1 MLDSLSENAIIDLDA
16 WLQTA
21 TGIYVRDWEQAHLNA
36 LTADIFGFHALQ
48 IGLPQIATLQSNRM
62 PYRWLTDK
70 RIPPPSMLTGGGE
83 ADACSDGYADGEAG
97 ADAADEGE
105 NEADAGAGTSIGKAI
120 PVVVSHDFT
129 ELPFASQSLDLVVLP
144 HLLEFA
150 AEPHQI
156 LREVE
161 RVLIPEGQVII
172 CGFNPT
178 SLWGMRQAAA
188 RLTGG
193 SFLPRDGEFISLSRL
208 KDWLKLLNMEV
219 ERGQHGCYAP
229 PCATQKWLQRFGF
242 LEQAGARW
250 WPYFGAVYV
259 LRAIK
264 RVPGMR
270 LIGPVWNKRPAAS
283 RQAVPA
289 TNKTGNTYDRQ
300 LRQLQPLRDKLL
312 NQKRDART
320 DG

>member
-1 MLDSLSENAIIDLDA
+1 MLDSSSENAIIDLGA
-16 WLQTA
+16 WLQTE

-48 IGLPQIATLQSNRM
+48 IGLPQICTLQANRM

-70 RIPPPSMLTGGGE
+70 HIPAARE
-83 ADACSDGYADGEAG
+83 W
-97 ADAADEGE
+97 DAAPGNDSDSDEPESVAGVT
-105 NEADAGAGTSIGKAI
+105 AAPDTDAAAVEPASAIVNGNGKSI

-150 AEPHQI
+150 AEPHQV

-161 RVLIPEGQVII
+161 RVLIPEGQLII
-172 CGFNPT
+172 SGFNPA
-178 SLWGMRQAAA
+178 SLWGMRQAAG

-193 SFLPRDGEFISLSRL
+193 SFLPRDGEFISLPRL

-219 ERGQHGCYAP
+219 GRGHFGCYAP
-229 PCATQKWLQRFGF
+229 PCATQKWLHRFGF
-242 LEQAGARW
+242 MEPAGARW

-259 LRAIK
+259 VRAIK
-264 RVPGMR
+264 RVQGMR

-283 RQAVPA
+283 ARAVPA
-289 TNKTGNTYDRQ
+289 TNRTASRTGLPERQ
-300 LRQLQPLRDKLL
+300 LD
-312 NQKRDART
+312 NQSEREART

>member
-1 MLDSLSENAIIDLDA
+1 MLDSSTGATEAAPQSAIIDLGA
-16 WLQTA
+16 WLQSD

-48 IGLPQIATLQSNRM
+48 IGLPEICTLQANRM

-70 RIPPPSMLTGGGE
+70 RIPPPRELNE
-83 ADACSDGYADGEAG
+83 IGEAG
-97 ADAADEGE
+97 ESKAAARVSCGASVAEGA
-105 NEADAGAGTSIGKAI
+105 ADAGAI

-150 AEPHQI
+150 AEPHQV

-161 RVLIPEGQVII
+161 RVLIPEGQII
-172 CGFNPT
+172 ISGFNPA
-178 SLWGMRQAAA
+178 SLWGMRQAAT

-193 SFLPRDGEFISLSRL
+193 TFLPREGEFISLPRL

-219 ERGQHGCYAP
+219 GRGQFGCYAP
-229 PCATQKWLQRFGF
+229 PFATEKWLHRFSF
-242 LEQAGARW
+242 LEPAGTRW

-259 LRAIK
+259 VRAIK
-264 RVPGMR
+264 RVQGMR

-283 RQAVPA
+283 ARAVPA
-289 TNKTGNTYDRQ
+289 ANHAGRAGRNVHQTVESSSKEKQ
-300 LRQLQPLRDKLL
+300 E
-312 NQKRDART
+312 
-320 DG
+320 